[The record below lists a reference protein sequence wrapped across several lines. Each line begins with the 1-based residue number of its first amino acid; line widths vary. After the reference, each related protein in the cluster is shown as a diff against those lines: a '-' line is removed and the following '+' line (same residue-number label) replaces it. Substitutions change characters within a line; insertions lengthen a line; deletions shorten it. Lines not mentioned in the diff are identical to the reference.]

1 MKPGSGALI
10 SGLIA
15 GGLALGL
22 SAATGCRT
30 EQRTTG
36 VEAAQ
41 TTDDRGGHVDAM
53 AGSDL
58 DRAKADLDR
67 QDHEKK
73 NRRPAAPPA
82 RSGSRAIDQPR
93 SGTPRP

>member
-22 SAATGCRT
+22 LAATGCRI

-36 VEAAQ
+36 VQASQ
-41 TTDDRGGHVDAM
+41 TTDDRGGHADAL
-53 AGSDL
+53 AGSDAE
-58 DRAKADLDR
+58 RAKADLDR
-67 QDHEKK
+67 QDHQKK
-73 NRRPAAPPA
+73 NRRPAAPGA
-82 RSGSRAIDQPR
+82 H
-93 SGTPRP
+93 

>member
-1 MKPGSGALI
+1 MRFGQVVLFTT
-10 SGLIA
+10 LIA
-15 GGLALGL
+15 GCLVLGL
-22 SAATGCRT
+22 SVVTGCRS

-36 VEAAQ
+36 VEATQ
-41 TTDDRGGHVDAM
+41 TTDDRGTEADAM
-53 AGSDL
+53 AGSDA
-58 DRAKADLDR
+58 DRARADLDR
-67 QDHEKK
+67 QDQQKR